1 MMIGDPGILWNAV
14 DSRLIKAEIE
24 ATIWT
29 SGAGISDGEGDIVVI
44 V

>member
-1 MMIGDPGILWNAV
+1 MIIGDPGILWNAV
-14 DSRLIKAEIE
+14 DRRLIKAEIE